1 MLPDLHKML
10 LKSNRSG
17 YDRHLALPAER
28 KIIDKRSGL
37 QVVLDCMCDVIRL
50 VIRFGTV
57 DWFVAV
63 RWNAVAA

>member
-17 YDRHLALPAER
+17 YDRHLALPAEQR
-28 KIIDKRSGL
+28 GIDKRSDL
-37 QVVLDCMCDVIRL
+37 QAVLDCMCDVIRL

-57 DWFVAV
+57 DWFAAV
-63 RWNAVAA
+63 RWNAAAA